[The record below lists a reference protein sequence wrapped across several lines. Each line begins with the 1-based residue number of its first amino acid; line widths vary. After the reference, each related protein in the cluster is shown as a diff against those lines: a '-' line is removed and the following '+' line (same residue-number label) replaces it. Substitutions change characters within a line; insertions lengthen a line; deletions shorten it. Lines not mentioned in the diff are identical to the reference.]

1 MTHDIV
7 SMLAR
12 SLCRAFPDD
21 PALQRALLAAK
32 EVDDVMAA
40 LSHSAD
46 AAFELQ
52 KAATADTET
61 AKVARENARAAAV
74 ARQRALRIVIMAG
87 PDTPAPEGDRGSVPA
102 RPSLRVVTSSG

>member
-1 MTHDIV
+1 MTDDIV
-7 SMLAR
+7 SVLAR

-32 EVDDVMAA
+32 AVDDVMAA

-46 AAFELQ
+46 AALELQ

-61 AKVARENARAAAV
+61 AKVARANARAAAD
-74 ARQRALRIVIMAG
+74 ARQRALRIVITAG
-87 PDTPAPEGDRGSVPA
+87 PDTPVPEGDRRSVPA